1 MVSNFLKSFMGNESS
16 DIEKILNK
24 SSRAVCGTFE
34 KEVVVKKSNVEKTKK
49 LLKQK
54 GFIIVGTGP
63 ALGDNKK
70 IWFNPAGMN
79 L

>member
-1 MVSNFLKSFMGNESS
+1 MKNNFLKAFMGNEAS
-16 DIEKILNK
+16 DIQKILNK
-24 SSRAVCGTFE
+24 SSRAICGTFE
-34 KEVVVKKSNVEKTKK
+34 KEVIVKASQVEKTKK
-49 LLKQK
+49 ILKQK

-70 IWFNPAGMN
+70 IWFNPAGVN